1 MSEVYK
7 RTAIITGAAQGIGR
21 SIALQL
27 ANDGFAVVISD
38 IQAEKLG
45 LVVQEITGKGQDA
58 VAYPGD
64 IGAREVV
71 QGLVAKAVETFGG
84 VDVVCVPFLP
94 EPLVLR

>member
-7 RTAIITGAAQGIGR
+7 KTAIITGAAQGIGR

-45 LVVQEITGKGQDA
+45 LVVQEITRKGQDA

-71 QGLVAKAVETFGG
+71 QGLVAEAVETFGG
-84 VDVVCVPFLP
+84 VDVVCVPLLP
-94 EPLVLR
+94 KSLVFR